1 MEGVAKNFEKDLR
14 HVGEEKDENESKEDE
29 NVEKSKEDENVE
41 KSKEDGNVEK
51 SKEDENVEKSKED
64 ENVEKEEKNAGEES
78 EDWIAGYCKW
88 FNFNKG
94 WGFLNISGQ
103 FILEYSLIIYQKFHN
118 KFCERKA
125 KIFVCFQ
132 ILLKMQERRRKKKTM
147 NYVKGKKMKQNLS
160 EKN

>member
-14 HVGEEKDENESKEDE
+14 NVGEEKDENE
-29 NVEKSKEDENVE
+29 
-41 KSKEDGNVEK
+41 
-51 SKEDENVEKSKED
+51 SKED

-103 FILEYSLIIYQKFHN
+103 FILEYSFIIYQKFHN

-125 KIFVCFQ
+125 KISCFQ
-132 ILLKMQERRRKKKTM
+132 ILLKMQERRRKKTIM

>member
-14 HVGEEKDENESKEDE
+14 NVGEEKDENESKEDE
-29 NVEKSKEDENVE
+29 NVEKSKDDENVE
-41 KSKEDGNVEK
+41 KSKEDENVEK

-103 FILEYSLIIYQKFHN
+103 FILEYSFIIYQKFHN

-125 KIFVCFQ
+125 KIFCFQ
-132 ILLKMQERRRKKKTM
+132 ILLKMQERRRKKTIM

>member
-14 HVGEEKDENESKEDE
+14 NVGEEKDENE
-29 NVEKSKEDENVE
+29 
-41 KSKEDGNVEK
+41 

-103 FILEYSLIIYQKFHN
+103 FILEYSFIKSFTTS
-118 KFCERKA
+118 
-125 KIFVCFQ
+125 FV
-132 ILLKMQERRRKKKTM
+132 K
-147 NYVKGKKMKQNLS
+147 
-160 EKN
+160 EKLRFFVFRFF